1 MEIIPDTF
9 RPVLSAMRPY
19 GATLSER
26 YSTHWSR
33 NKMAAILGDIF
44 YAFSCAKPVVF
55 WFKFN

>member
-44 YAFSCAKPVVF
+44 LCIFLCKTCCILIQI
-55 WFKFN
+55 